1 MKSAS
6 SEKSLSILP
15 DLRQDYL
22 NYYEKVC
29 LDGNLKLCTET
40 EVTEKA
46 KRFLFSETNPGERFE
61 VFDFYW
67 AVSECLR
74 VRQNQCRDVFE
85 GLIKATEVLE
95 MFCVNLFLFPWKKEI
110 RSLKTF
116 TGPFVYII
124 QPVLPPDTVR
134 SVLETIG
141 YYLET
146 DTEYRLSKNIDFT
159 KVKKVG
165 FELFLARQECEYLLE
180 VMGQKEEAECL
191 LIIKQRFPALRGHKE
206 IAEALVGEDFIEE
219 KLENDSSLLG
229 PGRAMREESQMEFE
243 PGQRLE
249 EEPLNAEIRIS
260 EEAETPDLG
269 PSRSILSED
278 SSISEMRANYPDL
291 TFRQKRIFSYTQE
304 HSAAQRNNLGDKRM
318 PEIHDLSGPQ
328 SIAMFT
334 VSALPNE
341 LQAAQLAKEDIVK
354 HPPLN
359 KHSRSSAALESF
371 SPPAAMHNTGH
382 IESKQVLEEQSA
394 TTDNI
399 LSEITMKFNNLG
411 FKDSLPEESLKYPIE
426 ETSQMGG
433 ICHDLGKHKPP
444 YLPEVKKQPVVC
456 HPSAVLV
463 SNIPD
468 CNCSVSA
475 DPDWRKSF
483 TKADV
488 PTTSFSDDNLTPNA
502 IKEPPQSFYI
512 PPRSIDNQIPI
523 EELNAES
530 ISCPNSCNET
540 CQPPSKKDTLATE
553 DDLLKGYVL
562 V

>member
-341 LQAAQLAKEDIVK
+341 LQAA
-354 HPPLN
+354 H
-359 KHSRSSAALESF
+359 
-371 SPPAAMHNTGH
+371 PPAAMHNTGH

-468 CNCSVSA
+468 CNC
-475 DPDWRKSF
+475 R
-483 TKADV
+483 
-488 PTTSFSDDNLTPNA
+488 SFSDDNLTPNA